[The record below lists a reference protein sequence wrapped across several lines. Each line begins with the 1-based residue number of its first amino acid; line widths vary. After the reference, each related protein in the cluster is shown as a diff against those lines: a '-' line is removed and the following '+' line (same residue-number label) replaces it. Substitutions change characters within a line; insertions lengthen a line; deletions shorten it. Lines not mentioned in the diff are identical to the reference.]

1 MKLFEIRDRFGLDQL
16 GAAERPD
23 PAPGP
28 REALVRVRAASINY
42 RDLLVVEGKYNPRMQ
57 LPRVPLS
64 DGAGEIVAVGA
75 EVDGWKAGD
84 RVVLPFMPG
93 WTEGPL
99 TRAKAGSA
107 LGGDVDGML
116 RGLAT
121 FEANALLPVPAHL
134 DFIQAATLP
143 CAAVTAWN
151 GLFVAGALTPG
162 QTVLLQGT
170 GGVSIF
176 GLQLA
181 KAAGARVIILS
192 SSDAKLERARA
203 LGADETINYKAEP
216 DWEKKVLALTGGE
229 GVDVT
234 LEVGGA
240 GTLAR
245 TLKATRYGGR
255 VSLIGVLSGSAGE
268 VPIGPILH
276 KMLQV
281 DGIYVGSRAMFA
293 EMDRF
298 LSQKRIE
305 PVIDRV
311 FDFDASP
318 EAFRY
323 FQQGAHFGKVAIGFK
338 AAE

>member
-1 MKLFEIRDRFGLDQL
+1 MKLFEIRDRFGLGQL
-16 GAAERPD
+16 LPAERPD

-28 REALVRVRAASINY
+28 SEVLVRLRAASINY
-42 RDLLVVEGKYNPRMQ
+42 RDLLMIEGKYNPRMK

-93 WTEGPL
+93 WREGPL
-99 TRAKAGSA
+99 THTKAASA
-107 LGGDVDGML
+107 LGGDVDGTL
-116 RGLAT
+116 REWAT
-121 FEANALLPVPAHL
+121 VEADALLPIPDHL
-134 DFIQAATLP
+134 DFVQAATLP

-151 GLFVAGALTPG
+151 GLFVAGALQPG

-181 KAAGARVIILS
+181 KAAGAHVIILS
-192 SSDAKLERARA
+192 SSDAKLARARA
-203 LGADETINYKAEP
+203 LGADETINYGAEP

-255 VSLIGVLSGSAGE
+255 VSLIGVLSGIAGE
-268 VPIGPILH
+268 LPIGPILH
-276 KMLQV
+276 KMLQL

-293 EMDRF
+293 ELNRF
-298 LSQKRIE
+298 LAQKRIE
-305 PVIDRV
+305 PVLDHV
-311 FDFDASP
+311 FDFAGSP

-323 FQQGAHFGKVAIGFK
+323 FQQGAHFGKVALAFSPS
-338 AAE
+338 